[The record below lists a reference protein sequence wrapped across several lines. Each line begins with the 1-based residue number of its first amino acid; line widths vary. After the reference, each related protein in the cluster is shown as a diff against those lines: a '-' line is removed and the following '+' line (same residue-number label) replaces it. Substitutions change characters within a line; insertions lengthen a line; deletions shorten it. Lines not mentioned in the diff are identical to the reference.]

1 MTAPKPSSHRGG
13 WQLLLFSFEMLVRF
27 RPAVAALSECGTSS
41 RAGERLVD
49 RSGFFSRIG
58 SFDVFSAAC
67 VERIISEL
75 IRTYGRGAP
84 ATTDW
89 FATAI
94 RYPPRR
100 R

>member
-1 MTAPKPSSHRGG
+1 MVLSCRKVQFAQTVINERRLPSHRAIAVGG
-13 WQLLLFSFEMLVRF
+13 SY
-27 RPAVAALSECGTSS
+27 
-41 RAGERLVD
+41 
-49 RSGFFSRIG
+49 RSFFSRIG

-89 FATAI
+89 FTTAI
-94 RYPPRR
+94 RYRPRR